1 MKGSMKRVFAV
12 GAANMDICA
21 KSSAPIREADSNMG
35 AVSTACGGV
44 GRNIAVA
51 LRRFGFQVS
60 FLTAIADDT
69 FGHDIMTSLK
79 ADAVGPV
86 APFFTGGGLGRE
98 LRTGVYSFILDS
110 NGALL
115 CGINDMG
122 INEELTPVFVGKY
135 NDALRSADYVVFE
148 ANIPVETIGYLG
160 SLEREGVKLAADCV
174 SVSKCTKLSGV
185 LGDLYLLK
193 ANYSEACA
201 LAGMEDASENGGA
214 KDPLAVAQRLAG
226 KGLERGIITLGK
238 DGAFCFEVQAFEGG
252 GLEWYKVVPPT
263 SEIVNANGC
272 GDVLLAGFLA
282 ALSRGLS
289 LKGSLEFGQYAA
301 SVNAMS
307 SEAVAKE
314 LSGLEPALE
323 LNPLA

>member
-1 MKGSMKRVFAV
+1 
-12 GAANMDICA
+12 MDICA
-21 KSSAPIREADSNMG
+21 KSSATIREADSNMG

-51 LRRFGFQVS
+51 LKRLGFEVS

-69 FGHDIMTSLK
+69 FGRDIMASLK
-79 ADAVGPV
+79 ADSVEPV
-86 APFFTGGGLGRE
+86 APLFTREGLGKE

-115 CGINDMG
+115 CGINDTG
-122 INEELTPVFVGKY
+122 INEELTPAFVGKY

-160 SLEREGVKLAADCV
+160 SLAREGVKLAADCV
-174 SVSKCTKLSGV
+174 SVSKCDKLSGV

-252 GLEWYKVVPPT
+252 GLEWYKEVPPT

-282 ALSRGLS
+282 ALSKERS
-289 LKGSLEFGQYAA
+289 LRDALEFGQYAA

-314 LSGLEPALE
+314 LLGLEPTTDIKS
-323 LNPLA
+323 LA

>member
-1 MKGSMKRVFAV
+1 MKRVFVV
-12 GAANMDICA
+12 GASNMDICA
-21 KSSAPIREADSNMG
+21 KSSDPTREADSNIG
-35 AVSTACGGV
+35 VVSTACGGV

-51 LRRFGFQVS
+51 LRRFGFDVS

-79 ADAVGPV
+79 ADAVGSV
-86 APFFTGGGLGRE
+86 APFFTGDGLRKE
-98 LRTGVYSFILDS
+98 LRSGVYSYVLDS

-122 INEELTPVFVGKY
+122 INDELTPAFVGGY
-135 NDALRSADYVVFE
+135 DNALKAADYVVFE
-148 ANIPVETIGYLG
+148 ANIPVETIEYLG
-160 SLEREGVKLAADCV
+160 ILAKGGVKLAADCV
-174 SVSKCTKLSGV
+174 SVSKCDKLSGV

-201 LAGMEDASENGGA
+201 LAGMDDASEEGRE
-214 KDPLAVAQRLAG
+214 KDPLSVAQRLAG

-238 DGAFCFEVQAFEGG
+238 DGAFCFEVQALEGG
-252 GLEWYKVVPPT
+252 GLEWYRVAPP
-263 SEIVNANGC
+263 SRRIVNANGC

-282 ALSRGLS
+282 ALSKERS
-289 LKGSLEFGQYAA
+289 LKDALEFGQYAA

-307 SEAVAKE
+307 NEAVAKE
-314 LSGLEPALE
+314 LLGLEPTTDIKS
-323 LNPLA
+323 LA

>member
-12 GAANMDICA
+12 GASNMDICA
-21 KSSAPIREADSNMG
+21 KSSAPMREADSNIG
-35 AVSTACGGV
+35 VVSTACGGV

-79 ADAVGPV
+79 ADAVGSV
-86 APFFTGGGLGRE
+86 APLFTREGFGKE

-122 INEELTPVFVGKY
+122 INEELTPAFVGKY

-160 SLEREGVKLAADCV
+160 SLAREGVKLAADCV

-214 KDPLAVAQRLAG
+214 KDPLAVVQRLVG

-272 GDVLLAGFLA
+272 GDVLFAGFLA

-314 LSGLEPALE
+314 LSGLESALGM
-323 LNPLA
+323 NPLA

>member
-12 GAANMDICA
+12 GASNMDICA
-21 KSSAPIREADSNMG
+21 KSSATIREADSNMG

-51 LRRFGFQVS
+51 LKRLGFEVS

-69 FGHDIMTSLK
+69 FGHDIMASLK
-79 ADAVGPV
+79 ADSVEPV
-86 APFFTGGGLGRE
+86 APLFTREWLGKE

-122 INEELTPVFVGKY
+122 INEELTPAFVGKY

-160 SLEREGVKLAADCV
+160 SLAREGAKLAADCV

-185 LGDLYLLK
+185 LGGLYLLK

-272 GDVLLAGFLA
+272 GDVLFAGFLA
-282 ALSRGLS
+282 ALSKGFS
-289 LKGSLEFGQYAA
+289 LKGSLEFGQHAA

-314 LSGLEPALE
+314 LSGLESALGM
-323 LNPLA
+323 NPLA

>member
-1 MKGSMKRVFAV
+1 MKRAFVV

-21 KSSAPIREADSNMG
+21 KSSDPMREADSNIG
-35 AVSTACGGV
+35 VVSTACGGV

-86 APFFTGGGLGRE
+86 APFFTGDGLRKE
-98 LRTGVYSFILDS
+98 LRSGVYSYVLDS

-122 INEELTPVFVGKY
+122 INDELTLAFVGKY

-160 SLEREGVKLAADCV
+160 SLAREGVKLAADCV

-252 GLEWYKVVPPT
+252 GLEWYKEVPPT

>member
-1 MKGSMKRVFAV
+1 MKRVFVV
-12 GAANMDICA
+12 GASNMDICA
-21 KSSAPIREADSNMG
+21 KSSDPMREADSNIG
-35 AVSTACGGV
+35 VVSTACGGV

-51 LRRFGFQVS
+51 LRRFGFDVS

-79 ADAVGPV
+79 ADSVEPV
-86 APFFTGGGLGRE
+86 APLFTREGFGKE

-122 INEELTPVFVGKY
+122 INEELTPAFVGKY

-148 ANIPVETIGYLG
+148 ANIPVGTIGYLG
-160 SLEREGVKLAADCV
+160 SLAREGVKLAADCV
-174 SVSKCTKLSGV
+174 SVSKCTNLSGV

-214 KDPLAVAQRLAG
+214 KDPLAVAQRLVG

-272 GDVLLAGFLA
+272 GDVLFAGFLA

-314 LSGLEPALE
+314 LSGLESALGM
-323 LNPLA
+323 NPLA

>member
-12 GAANMDICA
+12 GASNMDICA
-21 KSSAPIREADSNMG
+21 KSSATIREADSNMG

-51 LRRFGFQVS
+51 LKRLGFEVS

-69 FGHDIMTSLK
+69 FGRDIMASLK
-79 ADAVGPV
+79 ADSVEPV
-86 APFFTGGGLGRE
+86 APLFTREGLGKE

-115 CGINDMG
+115 CGINDTG
-122 INEELTPVFVGKY
+122 INEELTPAFVGKY

-160 SLEREGVKLAADCV
+160 SLAREGVKLAADCV
-174 SVSKCTKLSGV
+174 SVSKCDKLSGV

-252 GLEWYKVVPPT
+252 GLEWYKEVPPT

-282 ALSRGLS
+282 ALSKERS
-289 LKGSLEFGQYAA
+289 LRDALEFGQYAA

-314 LSGLEPALE
+314 LLGLEPTTDIKS
-323 LNPLA
+323 LA

>member
-1 MKGSMKRVFAV
+1 MKGPMKRVFVV
-12 GAANMDICA
+12 GASNMDICA
-21 KSSAPIREADSNMG
+21 KSCAPIREADSNIG
-35 AVSTACGGV
+35 IVSNACGGV

-51 LRRFGFQVS
+51 LKRLGFGVS

-69 FGHDIMTSLK
+69 FGRDIMASLK
-79 ADAVGPV
+79 ADSVEPV
-86 APFFTGGGLGRE
+86 APFFSKAGFGGG

-122 INEELTPVFVGKY
+122 INEELSPTFVEKY
-135 NDALRSADYVVFE
+135 NNVLEDADYVVFE
-148 ANIPVETIGYLG
+148 ANIPVETIEYLG
-160 SLEREGVKLAADCV
+160 SLAKDGVKLAADCV
-174 SVSKCTKLSGV
+174 SVSKCGRLSNV
-185 LGDLYLLK
+185 LCDLYLLK

-201 LAGMEDASENGGA
+201 LAGMEDASENGGP

-252 GLEWYKVVPPT
+252 GLEWYRVSPPT
-263 SEIVNANGC
+263 KEIVNANGC
-272 GDVLLAGFLA
+272 GDVLFAGFLS
-282 ALSRGLS
+282 ALSKGGS
-289 LKGSLEFGQYAA
+289 LKESLEFGQKAA

-307 SEAVAKE
+307 HEAVAKE
-314 LSGLEPALE
+314 LSGLELV
-323 LNPLA
+323 L

>member
-12 GAANMDICA
+12 GASNMDICA
-21 KSSAPIREADSNMG
+21 KSSAPIREADSNIG

-51 LRRFGFQVS
+51 LKRLGFEVS

-69 FGHDIMTSLK
+69 FGRDILASLK
-79 ADAVGPV
+79 ADSVEPV
-86 APFFTGGGLGRE
+86 APLFTREWLGKE

-122 INEELTPVFVGKY
+122 INEELTPAFVGKY

-160 SLEREGVKLAADCV
+160 SFAREGVKLAADCV

-272 GDVLLAGFLA
+272 GDVLFAGFLA
-282 ALSRGLS
+282 ALSKGLS

>member
-1 MKGSMKRVFAV
+1 MKRVFVV

-21 KSSAPIREADSNMG
+21 KSSDPMREADSNIG
-35 AVSTACGGV
+35 VVSTACGGV

-51 LRRFGFQVS
+51 LKRLGFEVS

-79 ADAVGPV
+79 ADAVGSV
-86 APFFTGGGLGRE
+86 APLFTREWLGKE

-122 INEELTPVFVGKY
+122 INEELTPAFVGKY

-160 SLEREGVKLAADCV
+160 SFAREGVKLAADCV

-201 LAGMEDASENGGA
+201 LAGMEDVSESGGA
-214 KDPLAVAQRLAG
+214 KDLLAVAQRLAG

-252 GLEWYKVVPPT
+252 GLEWYRVSPP
-263 SEIVNANGC
+263 SIRIVNSNGC

-282 ALSRGLS
+282 ALSKERS
-289 LKGSLEFGQYAA
+289 LRDALEFGQYAA

-307 SEAVAKE
+307 NEAVSKE
-314 LSGLEPALE
+314 LLGLEPTTGSKS
-323 LNPLA
+323 LA

>member
-1 MKGSMKRVFAV
+1 M
-12 GAANMDICA
+12 
-21 KSSAPIREADSNMG
+21 
-35 AVSTACGGV
+35 
-44 GRNIAVA
+44 
-51 LRRFGFQVS
+51 
-60 FLTAIADDT
+60 
-69 FGHDIMTSLK
+69 
-79 ADAVGPV
+79 
-86 APFFTGGGLGRE
+86 
-98 LRTGVYSFILDS
+98 
-110 NGALL
+110 
-115 CGINDMG
+115 
-122 INEELTPVFVGKY
+122 
-135 NDALRSADYVVFE
+135 
-148 ANIPVETIGYLG
+148 
-160 SLEREGVKLAADCV
+160 KLAADCV

>member
-12 GAANMDICA
+12 GASNMDICA

-35 AVSTACGGV
+35 AISTSCGGV

-51 LRRFGFQVS
+51 LKRLGFEVS

-69 FGHDIMTSLK
+69 FGRDILASLK
-79 ADAVGPV
+79 ADSVEPV
-86 APFFTGGGLGRE
+86 APLFTREGLGKE

-110 NGALL
+110 NGTLL

-122 INEELTPVFVGKY
+122 INEELTPAFVGKY

-160 SLEREGVKLAADCV
+160 SLAREGAKLAADCV

-272 GDVLLAGFLA
+272 GDVLFAGFLA

>member
-12 GAANMDICA
+12 GASNMDICA
-21 KSSAPIREADSNMG
+21 KSSDPMREADSNIG
-35 AVSTACGGV
+35 VVSTACGGV

-51 LRRFGFQVS
+51 LKRLGFEVS

-69 FGHDIMTSLK
+69 FGRDILASLK
-79 ADAVGPV
+79 ADSVEPV
-86 APFFTGGGLGRE
+86 APLFTREWLGKE

-110 NGALL
+110 NGVLL

-122 INEELTPVFVGKY
+122 INEELTPAFVGKY

-148 ANIPVETIGYLG
+148 ANIPVKTIGYLG
-160 SLEREGVKLAADCV
+160 SLAREGAKLAADCV

-272 GDVLLAGFLA
+272 GDVLFAGFLA
-282 ALSRGLS
+282 ALSKGFS

-314 LSGLEPALE
+314 LSGLESALGM
-323 LNPLA
+323 NPLA

>member
-1 MKGSMKRVFAV
+1 MKRVFVV
-12 GAANMDICA
+12 GASNMDICA
-21 KSSAPIREADSNMG
+21 KSSDPMREADSNIG
-35 AVSTACGGV
+35 VVSTACGGV

-51 LRRFGFQVS
+51 LRRFGFEVS

-79 ADAVGPV
+79 ADAVGSV
-86 APFFTGGGLGRE
+86 APFFTCDGLRKE
-98 LRTGVYSFILDS
+98 LRSGVYSYVLDS

-122 INEELTPVFVGKY
+122 INDELTPTFVGGY
-135 NDALRSADYVVFE
+135 DNALRAADYVVFE

-160 SLEREGVKLAADCV
+160 SLAREGVKLAADCV

-214 KDPLAVAQRLAG
+214 KDPLAVAQRLTG

-252 GLEWYKVVPPT
+252 GLEWYKVVSPT

-272 GDVLLAGFLA
+272 GDVLFAGFLA
-282 ALSRGLS
+282 ALSKGLS

>member
-1 MKGSMKRVFAV
+1 MKRVFVV

-51 LRRFGFQVS
+51 LKRLGFEVS

-69 FGHDIMTSLK
+69 FGRDIMASLK
-79 ADAVGPV
+79 ADSVEPV
-86 APFFTGGGLGRE
+86 APLFTREGLGKE

-122 INEELTPVFVGKY
+122 INEELMPAFVGKY

-160 SLEREGVKLAADCV
+160 SLAREGAKLAADCV

-252 GLEWYKVVPPT
+252 GLEWYKEVPPT

-282 ALSRGLS
+282 ALSKERS
-289 LKGSLEFGQYAA
+289 LRDALEFGQYAA

>member
-12 GAANMDICA
+12 GASNMDICA
-21 KSSAPIREADSNMG
+21 KSSTPIREADSNIG

-51 LRRFGFQVS
+51 LGRLGFEVS
-60 FLTAIADDT
+60 FLTALADDA
-69 FGHDIMTSLK
+69 FGRDIMASLK
-79 ADAVGPV
+79 ADSVEPV
-86 APFFTGGGLGRE
+86 APLFSGDGLRKE

-122 INEELTPVFVGKY
+122 INEELTPAFVGEH

-148 ANIPVETIGYLG
+148 ANIPQETIEYLG
-160 SLEREGVKLAADCV
+160 SLAGEGLKLAADCV

-193 ANYSEACA
+193 ANYGEACA
-201 LAGMEDASENGGA
+201 LAGMEDASERGGA

-226 KGLERGIITLGK
+226 KGLERGIITLGR
-238 DGAFCFEVQAFEGG
+238 DGAFCFELQAFEGG
-252 GLEWYKVVPPT
+252 GLEWYRVVPPT

-272 GDVLLAGFLA
+272 GDVLFAGFLA
-282 ALSRGLS
+282 ALSKGKN
-289 LKGSLEFGQYAA
+289 LKEALEFGQYAA

-307 SEAVAKE
+307 DEAVSKE
-314 LSGLEPALE
+314 LPRVLES
-323 LNPLA
+323 LA